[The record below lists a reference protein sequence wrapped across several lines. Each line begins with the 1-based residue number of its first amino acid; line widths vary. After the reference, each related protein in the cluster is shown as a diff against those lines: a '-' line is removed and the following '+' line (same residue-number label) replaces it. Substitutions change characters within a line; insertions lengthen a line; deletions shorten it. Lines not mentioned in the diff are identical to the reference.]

1 MTDDLE
7 RVKSIAE
14 LGLMEAP
21 LHEAG
26 RHVSLDED
34 QARLVIELDD
44 DEGRA
49 RRLTI
54 AMVPF
59 GEPGESA
66 LRMIRFDVTFP
77 FTADDDTKDDVALA
91 IPVISAEL
99 AIGGFA
105 ADADGSLHLRYT
117 LAADAVSL
125 VADEALVELV
135 ELLDF
140 QQERFG
146 DYLEGVCT
154 GDVAVEVLP
163 QVISA
168 AES

>member
-26 RHVSLDED
+26 RDVSLDED
-34 QARLVIELDD
+34 GARLVIKLDD
-44 DEGRA
+44 DEGRV
-49 RRLTI
+49 RLMTI

-66 LRMIRFDVTFP
+66 LRLVRFDVAYP
-77 FTADDDTKDDVALA
+77 FRADEDTVDDVALA
-91 IPVISAEL
+91 LPTLTGEL
-99 AIGGFA
+99 AVGGIV

-125 VADEALVELV
+125 IADEALVELV
-135 ELLDF
+135 ELIDF

-163 QVISA
+163 QVIA
-168 AES
+168 AGEA